1 MLGDLHVGQVKP
13 NQNIAIQLRD
23 KRLQQSNTI
32 KRQKAIGT
40 LHVGQDKKQ
49 NQTLC
54 TVITT
59 KTIQEVSKHT
69 KKSKVNN

>member
-1 MLGDLHVGQVKP
+1 M
-13 NQNIAIQLRD
+13 
-23 KRLQQSNTI
+23 

-54 TVITT
+54 TVIT
-59 KTIQEVSKHT
+59 IQEVSKHT